1 MSHQFKSK
9 IMPWLF
15 LMPTLIVLVLFLY
28 YPMYA
33 TVETSLHQTAFMG
46 ARRIYVGLENFQRLL
61 SSRSFWHSFRISM
74 FFSFLVVGLTMPIA
88 FLLSIL
94 ANQKIKGGK
103 FFRTAMIWPY
113 ALSPAIA
120 GTIWLFIFNPT
131 IGILN
136 FVLGELFGI
145 RPDWVSSRQFAF
157 LMVTMTA
164 VWKQLGYNIVF
175 FLAGL
180 QNVPGQMLEAATI
193 DGANPIQK
201 YVKIVIPIMSPTIFF
216 LFTMNLIYAFFTTF
230 GMINVMTQGGPIDA
244 TNILIYNLYRDAF
257 QYDNLGMG
265 AAQSLILFGI
275 VTILMIVQFKLG
287 GRRVH
292 YGQ

>member
-1 MSHQFKSK
+1 
-9 IMPWLF
+9 
-15 LMPTLIVLVLFLY
+15 
-28 YPMYA
+28 
-33 TVETSLHQTAFMG
+33 
-46 ARRIYVGLENFQRLL
+46 
-61 SSRSFWHSFRISM
+61 
-74 FFSFLVVGLTMPIA
+74 
-88 FLLSIL
+88 
-94 ANQKIKGGK
+94 
-103 FFRTAMIWPY
+103 
-113 ALSPAIA
+113 
-120 GTIWLFIFNPT
+120 
-131 IGILN
+131 
-136 FVLGELFGI
+136 
-145 RPDWVSSRQFAF
+145 
-157 LMVTMTA
+157 MVTLTA

-180 QNVPGQMLEAATI
+180 QNVPGHMLEAATI

>member
-15 LMPTLIVLVLFLY
+15 LLPTFIVLALFLY
-28 YPMYA
+28 YPMIA
-33 TVETSLHQTAFMG
+33 TIETSLHRTAFMG
-46 ARRIYVGLENFQRLL
+46 ARRIYVGLENFINLL
-61 SSRSFWHSFRISM
+61 QSQSFWHSFRITIM
-74 FFSFLVVGLTMPIA
+74 FSFLVVGLTMPIA
-88 FLLSIL
+88 FLMSVL
-94 ANQKIKGGK
+94 ANQKIMGGRL
-103 FFRTAMIWPY
+103 FRTALIWPY

-145 RPDWVSSRQFAF
+145 RPDWISSRNFAF
-157 LMVTMTA
+157 LMVVITA

-180 QNVPGQMLEAATI
+180 QNVPGHMIDAAKI
-193 DGANPIQK
+193 DGANPIQR
-201 YVKIVIPIMSPTIFF
+201 YIKIIIPIMSPTIFF

-257 QYDNLGMG
+257 QYDSLGLG
-265 AAQSLILFGI
+265 AAQSLILFAI
-275 VTILMIVQFKLG
+275 VTVLMVFQFKFAG
-287 GRRVH
+287 GKVH
-292 YGQ
+292 YAK

>member
-9 IMPWLF
+9 FMPWVF
-15 LMPTLIVLVLFLY
+15 LLPTFIVLVLFLY
-28 YPMYA
+28 YPMLA

-46 ARRIYVGLENFQRLL
+46 ARRIFVGFENFVDLFQ
-61 SSRSFWHSFRISM
+61 SRSFWRSFRTTII
-74 FFSFLVVGLTMPIA
+74 FSSLIVGLTMPIS
-88 FLLSIL
+88 FLMSIL
-94 ANQKIKGGK
+94 ANQKIKGGR
-103 FFRTAMIWPY
+103 FFRTALIWPY

-136 FVLGELFGI
+136 FTLGELFGI
-145 RPDWVSSRQFAF
+145 RPDWISSRNYAF
-157 LMVTMTA
+157 FMVVVTG

-180 QNVPGQMLEAATI
+180 QNVPGHMIDASKI
-193 DGANPIQK
+193 DGANPIQR
-201 YVKIVIPIMSPTIFF
+201 YIKIIIPIMSPTIFF

-257 QYDNLGMG
+257 QYDSMGLG
-265 AAQSLILFGI
+265 AAQSLILFAI
-275 VTILMIVQFKLG
+275 VTGLMVLQFKYAG
-287 GRRVH
+287 GKVH
-292 YGQ
+292 YAK